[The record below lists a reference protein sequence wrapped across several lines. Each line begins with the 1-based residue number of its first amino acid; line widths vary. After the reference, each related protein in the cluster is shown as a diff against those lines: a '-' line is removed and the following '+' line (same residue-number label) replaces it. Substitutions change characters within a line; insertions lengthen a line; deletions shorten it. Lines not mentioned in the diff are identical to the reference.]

1 MPVYLGSV
9 WILTCGRSG
18 LQEGV
23 APGPGQ
29 GRQAPGEGQEPISD
43 GCSRAAGRAVTVTP
57 FEVSDL
63 SLSRE
68 KGALTVLSTRGEVV
82 GEETRSAQQAGKFF
96 RP

>member
-1 MPVYLGSV
+1 M
-9 WILTCGRSG
+9 
-18 LQEGV
+18 
-23 APGPGQ
+23 
-29 GRQAPGEGQEPISD
+29 
-43 GCSRAAGRAVTVTP
+43 TP

>member
-29 GRQAPGEGQEPISD
+29 GRQALGKGKSQSLMVE
-43 GCSRAAGRAVTVTP
+43 VTVTP
-57 FEVSDL
+57 FKVSDL

-68 KGALTVLSTRGEVV
+68 KGALTVLSTRGEVGGV
-82 GEETRSAQQAGKFF
+82 ETRSAQQARKFF